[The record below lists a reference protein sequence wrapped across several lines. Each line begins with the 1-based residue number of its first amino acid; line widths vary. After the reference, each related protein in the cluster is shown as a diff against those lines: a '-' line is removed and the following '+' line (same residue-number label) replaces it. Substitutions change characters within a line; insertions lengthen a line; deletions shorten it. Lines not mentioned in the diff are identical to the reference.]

1 MANAAATLK
10 EHSRL
15 PRVVWRTLTD
25 KALHCR
31 SNTSSLWLRLT
42 ELYAETS
49 SFGLIHVNS
58 ADTHI
63 KIGCGQTILWQDQ
76 YVHTWE
82 VYIKLVKHHVNNACC
97 DRNKCHAKKDS
108 ITDYTTDHTKTPRA
122 HTKNV
127 SHWDKTYTSLKH
139 THISFRLNSKI
150 ICCCLIMV
158 KSLASS

>member
-63 KIGCGQTILWQDQ
+63 KIDLEGLRLHDDFD
-76 YVHTWE
+76 VS
-82 VYIKLVKHHVNNACC
+82 LVVCHNAAPFEEQS
-97 DRNKCHAKKDS
+97 DGERHLL
-108 ITDYTTDHTKTPRA
+108 R
-122 HTKNV
+122 
-127 SHWDKTYTSLKH
+127 
-139 THISFRLNSKI
+139 
-150 ICCCLIMV
+150 
-158 KSLASS
+158 